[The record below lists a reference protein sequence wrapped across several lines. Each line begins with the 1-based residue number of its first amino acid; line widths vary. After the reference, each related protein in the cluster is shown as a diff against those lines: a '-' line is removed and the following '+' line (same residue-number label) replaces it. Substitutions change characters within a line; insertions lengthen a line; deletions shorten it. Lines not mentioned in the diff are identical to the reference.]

1 MWLCGYVAMWLCGC
15 YAAGSIKY
23 DYYIIIHLEI
33 NYSAMKTTRQEK
45 MSRNR
50 HIHATNTEDTSIVCH
65 LFEAQMLEEGSNAEY
80 FLVKPIGGLLKDGGQ
95 LSTLLHNAASP
106 AILID
111 YAISNPDLDTVYKAI
126 QLAGKR
132 GVLMIIFSGDPSN
145 GESMVIQEQEVLG
158 KLNLPSLWVRR
169 VFLKLIPMGLLL
181 SFMDAICSSNMYA
194 CL

>member
-1 MWLCGYVAMWLCGC
+1 MWLCGC
-15 YAAGSIKY
+15 YVAAMQQAVSSTIN
-23 DYYIIIHLEI
+23 IIIHLEI

-50 HIHATNTEDTSIVCH
+50 HIHATNAEDTSLLCH
-65 LFEAQMLEEGSNAEY
+65 LFEAALLTDGTNAEY
-80 FLVKPIGGLLKDGGQ
+80 YLAKNIGALFKDGGQ
-95 LSTLLHNAASP
+95 LPTMLHSAAAP

-111 YAISNPDLDTVYKAI
+111 YAISSPDLDTVHKAL
-126 QLAGKR
+126 QLIGKR
-132 GVLMIIFSGDPSN
+132 GVLMIIFSGDPSS
-145 GESMVIQEQEVLG
+145 GESTLTQEHEVLS
-158 KLNLPSLWVRR
+158 KLNLPSLQSKR